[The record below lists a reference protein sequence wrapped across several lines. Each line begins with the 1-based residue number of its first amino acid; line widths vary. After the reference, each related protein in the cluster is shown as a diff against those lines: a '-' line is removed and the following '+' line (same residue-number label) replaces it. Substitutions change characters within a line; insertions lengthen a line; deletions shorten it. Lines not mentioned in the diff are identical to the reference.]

1 MACKALVD
9 KYCLTKEGEVGPGRT
24 NKGWEWREHK
34 VRHRQKLCKV
44 VDVDGPLSQFVAH
57 QGYLYRRIVRYAPST
72 LFSYPLGQ
80 THSDQSFNQTNEDE
94 EDLEDAEDSALLP
107 QQQDVSR
114 STRVKIEIEQYIVY
128 SKTYRVPMYCFRAW
142 DEGKRDF
149 LHLMILTHHAS
160 WSAPLHLS
168 SSQVE
173 HPSPSFTPTAPGFW
187 RLWGCLGHPHAP
199 S

>member
-1 MACKALVD
+1 MN
-9 KYCLTKEGEVGPGRT
+9 KYRLTKVGEVGPGRT
-24 NKGWEWREHK
+24 NKGWEWKEHK
-34 VRHRQKLCKV
+34 VSHRQKLYKV
-44 VDVDGPLSQFVAH
+44 IDVYRSLSQFVPH
-57 QGYLYRRIVRYAPST
+57 QGYLYRRIVRYVPST
-72 LFSYPLGQ
+72 LVNYPLGQ
-80 THSDQSFNQTNEDE
+80 TELDQSANQTNDDE

-142 DEGKRDF
+142 DEGKCDF
-149 LHLMILTHHAS
+149 SHLMILTHHAS
-160 WSAPLHLS
+160 WSASLHLS

-173 HPSPSFTPTAPGFW
+173 HPSPFFTSPAPGFW
-187 RLWGCLGHPHAP
+187 RLRNCFGHPHAP